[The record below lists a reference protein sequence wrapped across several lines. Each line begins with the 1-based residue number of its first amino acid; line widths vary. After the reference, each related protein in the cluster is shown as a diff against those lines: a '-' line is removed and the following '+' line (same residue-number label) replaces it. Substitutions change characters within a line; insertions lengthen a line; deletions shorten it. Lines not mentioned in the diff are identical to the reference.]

1 MGSDTQSL
9 IVTKEKECK
18 ELEREHE
25 RYMSEKD
32 KALKESIRNFQL
44 LEEEMNI
51 VRVSMK
57 VTEKKIGEQES
68 KCRNLEDENRKLR
81 CEKDKTLQE
90 SIMNTHNLEE
100 ELKIMRLSAKDTE
113 KRNEDNERKREVV
126 VDQNRKLVLEKEKAV
141 QEKDDALHQK
151 EESIRN
157 FRKLEVE
164 MKKLIGQKKHA
175 LQELSK
181 KK

>member
-1 MGSDTQSL
+1 MGRSANQNVSQEKEFAIKSSKNLQAEVNMMRTSMSDTQSL
-9 IVTKEKECK
+9 IVTKEKECRK
-18 ELEREHE
+18 
-25 RYMSEKD
+25 
-32 KALKESIRNFQL
+32 LK
-44 LEEEMNI
+44 
-51 VRVSMK
+51 V
-57 VTEKKIGEQES
+57 
-68 KCRNLEDENRKLR
+68 ENGKLR

-100 ELKIMRLSAKDTE
+100 ELKIMRLSARDTE

-126 VDQNRKLVLEKEKAV
+126 VDQNRKLVLEKKKAV

-164 MKKLIGQKKHA
+164 MKKLIVQKKHA

-181 KK
+181 KKEEMSIQR